1 LQVATEE
8 IFAFIQ
14 AFSQSNQQELISTSF
29 QVETNIQSFYLHGQ
43 LDSRN
48 PLSSFD
54 DKTVIVTGAGFGIG
68 RGIAEYFAKCG
79 AKVAIFDLDEFTA
92 KETEEIITKAGGI
105 AKSYKTDVAS
115 YDNVTQN
122 VALVRKDLGLV
133 DILVNNAG
141 IRYVRKVLEIPN
153 EEWNRTIGVNLT
165 GMFYM
170 VKTVAPMMI
179 EKGRGKIVNIASISG
194 LLGQNG
200 RAAYGASKGGI
211 IQLTRSLAVELGPE
225 INVNAVAPGFV
236 PGTGMMKEIDKDSR
250 SSSWMVANTPVKRPG
265 TPEDIAKAVAFLASE
280 DASFIA
286 GVTLPVDGGFSASK
300 YLVEGKF

>member
-1 LQVATEE
+1 LTRFDSQVA
-8 IFAFIQ
+8 
-14 AFSQSNQQELISTSF
+14 
-29 QVETNIQSFYLHGQ
+29 
-43 LDSRN
+43 
-48 PLSSFD
+48 
-54 DKTVIVTGAGFGIG
+54 IVTGAGYGIG
-68 RGIAEYFAKCG
+68 RGIAEYFGKKG
-79 AKVAIFDLDEFTA
+79 AKVGIFDLDEDTA
-92 KETEEIITKAGGI
+92 SESAKIINAAGGI
-105 AKSYKTDVAS
+105 SEAFKTDVAN
-115 YDNVTQN
+115 YDSVVQSVNG
-122 VALVRKDLGLV
+122 VREKLGPI

-153 EEWNRTIGVNLT
+153 EEWNRTIAVNLT

-170 VKTVAPMMI
+170 VKAVTPMMQ
-179 EKGRGKIVNIASISG
+179 EKKRGKIVNIASVSG

-211 IQLTRSLAVELGPE
+211 IQFTRSLAVELGPE

-265 TPEDIAKAVAFLASE
+265 TPEDIAAAVAFLCSDE
-280 DASFIA
+280 ASFIA

>member
-1 LQVATEE
+1 MTGFDNQVA
-8 IFAFIQ
+8 
-14 AFSQSNQQELISTSF
+14 
-29 QVETNIQSFYLHGQ
+29 
-43 LDSRN
+43 
-48 PLSSFD
+48 
-54 DKTVIVTGAGFGIG
+54 VITGAGYGIG
-68 RGIAEYFAKCG
+68 RGIAEYFGKKG
-79 AKVAIFDLDEFTA
+79 AKVAVFDLDQNNAAETA
-92 KETEEIITKAGGI
+92 KMISGAGGRSE
-105 AKSYKTDVAS
+105 AFKTDVAD
-115 YDNVTQN
+115 YDNV
-122 VALVRKDLGLV
+122 VRSVNGVKEKLGPV

-153 EEWNRTIGVNLT
+153 EEWNRTIAVNLT

-170 VKTVAPMMI
+170 VKAVAPMMQ
-179 EKGRGKIVNIASISG
+179 EKKRGKIVNIASISG

-211 IQLTRSLAVELGPE
+211 IQFTRSLAVELGPE

-265 TPEDIAKAVAFLASE
+265 TPEDIAAAVAFLCSDE
-280 DASFIA
+280 ASFIA

>member
-1 LQVATEE
+1 LND
-8 IFAFIQ
+8 FD
-14 AFSQSNQQELISTSF
+14 NQ
-29 QVETNIQSFYLHGQ
+29 
-43 LDSRN
+43 
-48 PLSSFD
+48 
-54 DKTVIVTGAGFGIG
+54 TVIVTGAGFGIG
-68 RGIAEYFAKCG
+68 RGIAEYFAKEG
-79 AKVAIFDLDEFTA
+79 GKVAIFDLDEPSA
-92 KETEEIITKAGGI
+92 KETEKIIAKAGGKS
-105 AKSYKTDVAS
+105 KSYYTDVAN
-115 YDNVTQN
+115 YDSIAQN
-122 VALVRKDLGLV
+122 VALVRKDLGMV

-170 VKTVAPMMI
+170 VKAVAPMMI
-179 EKGRGKIVNIASISG
+179 EKGRGKIINIASVSG

-200 RAAYGASKGGI
+200 RAAYGASKGGV
-211 IQLTRSLAVELGPE
+211 IQLTRSLAVELGPA

-286 GVTLPVDGGFSASK
+286 GITLPVDGGFSASK

>member
-1 LQVATEE
+1 M
-8 IFAFIQ
+8 
-14 AFSQSNQQELISTSF
+14 
-29 QVETNIQSFYLHGQ
+29 
-43 LDSRN
+43 SR
-48 PLSSFD
+48 FD
-54 DKTVIVTGAGFGIG
+54 DQTVIVTGAGYGIG
-68 RGIAEYFAKCG
+68 RGIAEHFGKKG
-79 AKVAIFDLDEFTA
+79 ARVAVFDLDADTA
-92 KETEEIITKAGGI
+92 KETEMIIASSGGR
-105 AKSYKTDVAS
+105 AKSYVTDVAD
-115 YDNVTQN
+115 YENVTKN
-122 VALVRKDLGLV
+122 VSKVKDDLGPV

-153 EEWNRTIGVNLT
+153 EEWNRTIAVNLT

-170 VKTVAPMMI
+170 VKAVVPMMQA
-179 EKGRGKIVNIASISG
+179 KGKGKIVNIASISG

-236 PGTGMMKEIDKDSR
+236 PGTGMMKDIDKDSR

-265 TPEDIAKAVAFLASE
+265 TPEDIAAAVAFLSSDE
-280 DASFIA
+280 ASFIA

>member
-1 LQVATEE
+1 LTRFDSQVA
-8 IFAFIQ
+8 
-14 AFSQSNQQELISTSF
+14 
-29 QVETNIQSFYLHGQ
+29 
-43 LDSRN
+43 
-48 PLSSFD
+48 
-54 DKTVIVTGAGFGIG
+54 IVTGAGYGIG
-68 RGIAEYFAKCG
+68 RGIAEYFGKKG
-79 AKVAIFDLDEFTA
+79 AKVGIFDLDEDTA
-92 KETEEIITKAGGI
+92 SESAKIINAAGGI
-105 AKSYKTDVAS
+105 SEAFKTDVAN
-115 YDNVTQN
+115 YDSVVQSVNG
-122 VALVRKDLGLV
+122 VREKLGPV

-153 EEWNRTIGVNLT
+153 EEWNRTIAVNLT

-170 VKTVAPMMI
+170 VKAVTPMMQ
-179 EKGRGKIVNIASISG
+179 EKKRGKIVNIASVSG

-211 IQLTRSLAVELGPE
+211 IQFTRSLAVELGPE

-265 TPEDIAKAVAFLASE
+265 TPEDIAAAVAFLCSDE
-280 DASFIA
+280 ASFIA

>member
-1 LQVATEE
+1 MAH
-8 IFAFIQ
+8 FD
-14 AFSQSNQQELISTSF
+14 NQ
-29 QVETNIQSFYLHGQ
+29 
-43 LDSRN
+43 
-48 PLSSFD
+48 
-54 DKTVIVTGAGFGIG
+54 TVVVTGAGFGIG
-68 RGIAEYFAKCG
+68 RGIAEHFARKG
-79 AKVAIFDLDEFTA
+79 ASVAVFDIDGVTS
-92 KETEEIITKAGGI
+92 KETEEIITKSGGR
-105 AKSYKTDVAS
+105 AKSFKTDVADFES
-115 YDNVTQN
+115 VTRS
-122 VALVRKDLGLV
+122 VSDVRKELGPV

-170 VKTVAPMMI
+170 VKAVVPMMQ
-179 EKGRGKIVNIASISG
+179 EKRRGKIVNVASISG

-250 SSSWMVANTPVKRPG
+250 SSSWMIANTPVKRPG
-265 TPEDIAKAVAFLASE
+265 TPEDIAAAVAFLCSE
-280 DASFIA
+280 EASFIA

-300 YLVEGKF
+300 YLVEGRF

>member
-1 LQVATEE
+1 LN
-8 IFAFIQ
+8 F
-14 AFSQSNQQELISTSF
+14 
-29 QVETNIQSFYLHGQ
+29 G
-43 LDSRN
+43 N
-48 PLSSFD
+48 PL
-54 DKTVIVTGAGFGIG
+54 DKFANQTVIVTGAGYGIG
-68 RGIAEYFAKCG
+68 RGIAVYFAKCG
-79 AKVAIFDLDEFTA
+79 AKVAIFDVDQPTA
-92 KETEEIITKAGGI
+92 NETKEIITKAGGVSN
-105 AKSYKTDVAS
+105 SYKTDVAS
-115 YDNVTQN
+115 YENVMQN
-122 VALVRKDLGLV
+122 VSLVRKDLGMV

-170 VKTVAPMMI
+170 VKAVAPMML

-250 SSSWMVANTPVKRPG
+250 SSSWMVANTPVRRPG

>member
-1 LQVATEE
+1 VA
-8 IFAFIQ
+8 
-14 AFSQSNQQELISTSF
+14 
-29 QVETNIQSFYLHGQ
+29 
-43 LDSRN
+43 
-48 PLSSFD
+48 
-54 DKTVIVTGAGFGIG
+54 IVTGSGYGIG
-68 RGIAEYFAKCG
+68 RGIAEYFARQG
-79 AKVAIFDLDEFTA
+79 AKVAVFDLDETTA
-92 KETEEIITKAGGI
+92 KETERIIQSSGGVAKA
-105 AKSYKTDVAS
+105 YRTDVA
-115 YDNVTQN
+115 DFENVTQN
-122 VALVRKDLGLV
+122 ASSVRRDLGAV

-141 IRYVRKVLEIPN
+141 IRYVRKLLEIPN
-153 EEWNRTIGVNLT
+153 EEWNRTIAVNLT

-170 VKTVAPMMI
+170 VKAVAPMMQ
-179 EKGRGKIVNIASISG
+179 EKHRGKIVNIASISG

-265 TPEDIAKAVAFLASE
+265 TPEDVAAAVAFLCSDE
-280 DASFIA
+280 ASFIA

>member
-1 LQVATEE
+1 L
-8 IFAFIQ
+8 
-14 AFSQSNQQELISTSF
+14 
-29 QVETNIQSFYLHGQ
+29 TNFEDQ
-43 LDSRN
+43 
-48 PLSSFD
+48 
-54 DKTVIVTGAGFGIG
+54 TVIVTGAGYGIG
-68 RGIAEYFAKCG
+68 RGIAEHFARKG
-79 AKVAIFDLDEFTA
+79 AKVSIFDLDEKTA
-92 KETEEIITKAGGI
+92 EETEQIILGLGGR
-105 AKSYKTDVAS
+105 AKSFPTDVS
-115 YDNVTQN
+115 NYENVIRSVSN
-122 VALVRKDLGLV
+122 VRKEFGLV

-141 IRYVRKVLEIPN
+141 IRYVRKILEIPN
-153 EEWNRTIGVNLT
+153 DEWNRTIAVNLT

-170 VKTVAPMMI
+170 VKVVVPMMQ
-179 EKGRGKIVNIASISG
+179 EKHRGKIVNVASISG

-211 IQLTRSLAVELGPE
+211 IQFTRSLAVELGPE

-265 TPEDIAKAVAFLASE
+265 TPEDIAAAVAFLCSE
-280 DASFIA
+280 EASFIA